1 MYYYVLLCITMY
13 YLDIIT
19 VHQTDVSTK
28 NTDSKSH
35 EKYTTNK
42 VHELCR
48 QKEQT
53 MERN

>member
-1 MYYYVLLCITMY
+1 MYYNVLL

-35 EKYTTNK
+35 EKYCTMYTTNK
-42 VHELCR
+42 VHELYR